1 MRHNRTH
8 GPHHPG
14 LAGATLLL
22 AGLALLTG
30 CRVGPEFR
38 VPQTSLPTTWTS
50 PAPAGA
56 ETDALAQWWTTF
68 NDATLTSLVDEALRA
83 NLDLRL
89 AESRLRQARAA
100 HRVAA
105 AGAGPALDASAAA
118 RRSRAA
124 AASDSTRQPAGN
136 SYQAGF
142 DASWEIDLF
151 GGVARSREAALADVQ
166 SAEESLRDVQVSLVA
181 EVARTYV
188 EVRTQQQ
195 RLAIARSN
203 LEAQQRTVGLT
214 RTRREG
220 GFVSRLDVASAE
232 TQVASTA
239 AAIPPL
245 ESAIRQTV
253 YALSVLLD
261 REPGALLASL
271 SATTAIPTT
280 PPAVPVGLPA
290 DLLRRRPDIRAA
302 EADIHAATAR
312 VGVAVADLYPK
323 VTLGA
328 SSGLQAVNTG
338 NLVEPWS
345 TFWSLGPSLSWRVF
359 DTGST
364 RSTIEVRKALE
375 EQSVLTYRQTVL
387 TALKEVEDA
396 LVASTK
402 EEEHRVGLQ
411 AAVAATRESVELA
424 TQLYSA
430 GESNYLDVLN
440 AQRSLYAAE
449 DALVASTGAVA
460 TDLIALYK
468 AVGGGWEESATSY
481 ATR

>member
-8 GPHHPG
+8 DPHHPG
-14 LAGATLLL
+14 LAGTTLLL

-38 VPQTSLPTTWTS
+38 VPQASLPTTWTG
-50 PAPAGA
+50 PAAAGA
-56 ETDALAQWWTTF
+56 ETDGLARWWTTF
-68 NDATLTSLVDEALRA
+68 NDPTLTSLVEEALRS
-83 NLDLRL
+83 NLDFRL
-89 AESRLRQARAA
+89 AASRLRQARAT

-105 AGAGPALDASAAA
+105 AASSPTVDASATAQ
-118 RRSRAA
+118 RSRAA
-124 AASDSTRQPAGN
+124 AGSDDARQPPGN
-136 SYQAGF
+136 SYRAGF
-142 DASWEIDLF
+142 DAAWEIDLF

-166 SAEESLRDVQVSLVA
+166 SAEENLRDVQVSLVA

-188 EVRTQQQ
+188 ELRTQQQ
-195 RLAIARSN
+195 RLAIAKQN
-203 LEAQQRTVGLT
+203 LAAQQRTVGLT

-220 GFVSRLDVASAE
+220 GFVSRLDVATAE
-232 TQVASTA
+232 AQAATTA

-271 SATTAIPTT
+271 SADAAIPTT

-323 VTLGA
+323 VTVGA
-328 SSGLQAVNTG
+328 GTGVQAVNTG
-338 NLVEPWS
+338 DLVEPWS
-345 TFWSLGPSLSWRVF
+345 TFWSLGPALSWRLF
-359 DTGST
+359 DTGAT

-387 TALKEVEDA
+387 TALQEVEDA
-396 LVASTK
+396 LVASAK

-411 AAVAATRESVELA
+411 AAVAATRETVELA
-424 TQLYSA
+424 TRLYAA
-430 GESNYLDVLN
+430 GETDYLDVLN

-449 DALVASTGAVA
+449 DALVASTGATA

-468 AVGGGWEESATSY
+468 AVGGGWEAPGGT
-481 ATR
+481 AQP